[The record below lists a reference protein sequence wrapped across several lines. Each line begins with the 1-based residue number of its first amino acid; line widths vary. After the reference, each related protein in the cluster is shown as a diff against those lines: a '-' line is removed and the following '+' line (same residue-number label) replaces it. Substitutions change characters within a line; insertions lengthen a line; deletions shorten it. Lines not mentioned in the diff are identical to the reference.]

1 MPDMRPIEL
10 APPLGD
16 NEGNEEWNAD
26 VGGHNHDGIQRRIA
40 AGEGINPLRDNPIHL
55 CRSLLRINGALEE
68 CLNERRIHQ
77 IFKISVL
84 LKGAHALIECIGGLA
99 LALVGTSAITR
110 LVNALTQEELLEDP
124 NDFVAAHLLSLAQN
138 FTVSTQRF
146 YAFYL
151 LSHGVIK
158 AFLVIG
164 LLRNKLWAYPVSL
177 VVLGLFIVYQLYRFS
192 YTHGFGLI
200 VLTVFDVFVMGLIW
214 HEYRLVQDRKSTRLN
229 SSHQII
235 SYAVFC
241 LKKKNTNSYNHHYQ

>member
-1 MPDMRPIEL
+1 M
-10 APPLGD
+10 
-16 NEGNEEWNAD
+16 
-26 VGGHNHDGIQRRIA
+26 
-40 AGEGINPLRDNPIHL
+40 
-55 CRSLLRINGALEE
+55 
-68 CLNERRIHQ
+68 NERRIHQ
-77 IFKISVL
+77 IFVISVL

-99 LALVGTSAITR
+99 LAFVSTSAITR

-151 LSHGVIK
+151 LSHGIIK
-158 AFLVIG
+158 VFLVVG

-200 VLTVFDVFVMGLIW
+200 VLTLFDVIVMGLIW
-214 HEYRLVQDRKSTRLN
+214 HEYQLVRPHLASR
-229 SSHQII
+229 
-235 SYAVFC
+235 
-241 LKKKNTNSYNHHYQ
+241 